1 MTTKIGRNEPCYCGS
16 GKKYKNCHMQ
26 SDEAT
31 EREKRAWSEA
41 GRFLR
46 RDIIKFARQERFAP
60 EVAEAL
66 PFYWNNFYDTTTAG
80 EMSMPEGVR
89 FFDWFVYDYQTEGER
104 LLDVYAAENRE
115 TLSHHQQ
122 TVLDSWLTNTV
133 TGAYELTGYDGQIL
147 HLRDFMTGE
156 TYDIFEAGGH
166 GNVEIGEVIITRLV
180 PVNDQLEM
188 SVSAAYLPAAEI
200 ADLADK
206 LAAAKAAD
214 AETHPDADHQDFMRR
229 HNHLLVHH
237 ALEHAAIQ
245 GRPPVARLNP
255 DRDDLKTQKFVKK
268 IQKRLR

>member
-1 MTTKIGRNEPCYCGS
+1 MTKIGRNDPCYCGS

-26 SDEAT
+26 ADNDIT
-31 EREKRAWSEA
+31 REKRAWAEA

-46 RDIIKFARQERFAP
+46 RDIIQFARQERFATA
-60 EVAEAL
+60 VAEAL
-66 PFYWNNFYDTTTAG
+66 PFYWNNFYDAATASD
-80 EMSMPEGVR
+80 MSMPEGVR
-89 FFDWFVYDYQTEGER
+89 FFDWFVYDYQPDGRR
-104 LLDVYAAENRE
+104 LLDLYAEENRDS
-115 TLSHHQQ
+115 LSHHQQ
-122 TVLDSWLTNTV
+122 ITLDRWLTETV
-133 TGAYELTGYDGQIL
+133 TGAYELTGYDGQTL

-180 PVNDQLEM
+180 PVHDQLEM

-214 AETHPDADHQDFMRR
+214 AETYPDADHQEFMRR
-229 HNHLLVHH
+229 HNYILVHH

-255 DRDDLKTQKFVKK
+255 DRDDLKTQKRVTK
-268 IQKRLR
+268 IKRRLQ

>member
-1 MTTKIGRNEPCYCGS
+1 MTKLGRNDPCYCGS

-26 SDEAT
+26 ADNDA
-31 EREKRAWSEA
+31 ERERRAWAEA

-46 RDIIKFARQERFAP
+46 RDIIRFAREERFATA
-60 EVAEAL
+60 VAQAL
-66 PFYWNNFYDTTTAG
+66 PLYWNNLYTAETAD
-80 EMSMPEGVR
+80 EMSMPEALR
-89 FFDWFVYDYQTEGER
+89 FFDWFIYDYQPDGQR
-104 LLDVYAAENRE
+104 LLDVYAEENRDS
-115 TLSHHQQ
+115 LSHYQQ
-122 TVLDSWLTNTV
+122 IVLDGWLTDTV
-133 TGAYELTGYDGQIL
+133 TGAYELIGYDGQTL

-156 TYDIFEAGGH
+156 TYDIYEAGGH
-166 GNVEIGEVIITRLV
+166 GNVEIGEVILTRLV
-180 PVNDQLEM
+180 PVHDQLEM

-214 AETHPDADHQDFMRR
+214 AETHPNADQQDFMRR

-255 DRDDLKTQKFVKK
+255 DREDLKTQKVVTKMK
-268 IQKRLR
+268 KRLR